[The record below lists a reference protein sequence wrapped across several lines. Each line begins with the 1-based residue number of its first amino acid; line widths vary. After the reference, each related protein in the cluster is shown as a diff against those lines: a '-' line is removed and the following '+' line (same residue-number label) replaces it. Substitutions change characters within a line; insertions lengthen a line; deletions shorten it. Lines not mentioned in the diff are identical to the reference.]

1 MKYLVPFMHR
11 DLGLP
16 VNFFALLLK
25 DGLQREIKK
34 QHKLRAFAPSREPLH
49 TTGFVA
55 LHRMK
60 RGKS

>member
-16 VNFFALLLK
+16 VNFFALLLE
-25 DGLQREIKK
+25 DGLQREIKNNTSS
-34 QHKLRAFAPSREPLH
+34 APSREPLH
-49 TTGFVA
+49 TTGFAA
-55 LHRMK
+55 LHCMK